1 MKICCS
7 NDKKNNKHSNK
18 QTRILFAKSNFLLCS
33 IYMDSVILQS
43 VFPFSE
49 GLNSLKEVG
58 VSLIFVLERFIPD
71 QTEFFKLT
79 TQACN

>member
-1 MKICCS
+1 
-7 NDKKNNKHSNK
+7 
-18 QTRILFAKSNFLLCS
+18 
-33 IYMDSVILQS
+33 MDSVILQS

-49 GLNSLKEVG
+49 VLNSLKEVG

-71 QTEFFKLT
+71 QSEFFKLT